1 MTSTDE
7 RPPNFRRRLFWL
19 AAFIAVLFALYSA
32 GWFYL
37 ADRVRTEADKAV
49 ASLNVNGIEAG
60 CANLTVSGYPLSFAI
75 SCDTLAYEDDARNV
89 AASTGSF
96 NAVAEITQPLS
107 PVADLRG
114 PLRTSMPG
122 MTPLWIDWDKLRA
135 DAKLS
140 WPLPRRVALKAEG
153 LSGQTD
159 PADNSDPVELFY
171 AGKAAGQLQP
181 NGQDIG
187 YVGSFNDLE
196 IDADAIGGRVLPPL
210 DGSGEATL
218 KNGVALIRT
227 QPKSLRGQSVDIAKL
242 DLSSGEA
249 RITVSGPLSVDAE
262 GLIDA
267 ELTIKL
273 RDPKAVAAILG
284 GAIPERKSEIE
295 QGFAGLAMLGNEPS
309 VPLRIVKGK
318 ASLGFIPLGKIKAVD

>member
-1 MTSTDE
+1 MTSIDQ

-19 AAFIAVLFALYSA
+19 AAFIAVLFAIYSA

-49 ASLNVNGIEAG
+49 AALNVKGIQAD
-60 CANLTVSGYPLSFAI
+60 CANLIVSGYPLSFAI
-75 SCDTLAYEDDARNV
+75 SCDTLAYEDDTRNV
-89 AASTGSF
+89 AASTGNF
-96 NAVAEITQPLS
+96 NAVAEITRPLS
-107 PVADLRG
+107 PFADLRG

-218 KNGVALIRT
+218 KNGVVLIRT

-249 RITVSGPLSVDAE
+249 RITVSGPLSVDAD

-267 ELTIKL
+267 DLTIKL

-284 GAIPERKSEIE
+284 SAIPERKSEIE
-295 QGFAGLAMLGNEPS
+295 QGFAGLALLGNEPS
-309 VPLRIVKGK
+309 MPLKIVKGK
-318 ASLGFIPLGKIKAVD
+318 ASLGFIPLGKIKPID

>member
-1 MTSTDE
+1 MTSSDE

-19 AAFIAVLFALYSA
+19 IALVAVLFAIYSG

-37 ADRVRTEADKAV
+37 ADRVRSEADKAV
-49 ASLNVNGIEAG
+49 AALNVNGIDAG
-60 CANLTVSGYPLSFAI
+60 CANLTVSGYPFSFAV
-75 SCDTLAYEDDARNV
+75 SCDTLAYEDDAKNV

-135 DAKLS
+135 DVKLS
-140 WPLPRRVALKAEG
+140 WPLPRRVALKADG

-171 AGKAAGQLQP
+171 AGNAAGQLQP
-181 NGQDIG
+181 AGQDIV
-187 YVGSFNDLE
+187 YTGSFGDLE
-196 IDADAIGGRVLPPL
+196 IDPDAIGGRVLPAL

-218 KNGVALIRT
+218 KNGVALIRN
-227 QPKSLRGQSVDIAKL
+227 QPTSLRGQAVDIAKL
-242 DLSSGEA
+242 DLSSGTA
-249 RITVSGPLSVDAE
+249 RVTISGPLSVDAE

-267 ELTIKL
+267 DLTIKL
-273 RDPKAVAAILG
+273 KDPKAVATILG
-284 GAIPERKSEIE
+284 TAIPERKSEIE
-295 QGFAGLAMLGNEPS
+295 QGFAGLALLGNEPS
-309 VPLRIVKGK
+309 MPLKIVKGK
-318 ASLGFIPLGKIKAVD
+318 ASLGFIPLGKIKPVD